1 MFHAMSWTSGSAR
14 NSIHIPRMGP
24 FMTLPKVNCNPTALN
39 IDDELRVRIID
50 KLLTTGRLVAEIAEE
65 FQIRPSLVIQVGR
78 LAGVDVV
85 KRDNGLRLN
94 RQAYDLLQ
102 QGKEAKD
109 KAQEMFRD
117 SIREALAKRLV
128 EVGAIH
134 GVDPLELEDY
144 RAAKEALAEIEAES
158 SDILENMP
166 SWEKELH
173 DADDGPL
180 PSWELDHDAYE
191 SDLGS
196 TEDLQ

>member
-1 MFHAMSWTSGSAR
+1 MYHAMSWTSGSAR
-14 NSIHIPRMGP
+14 NSIHIPRKGP
-24 FMTLPKVNCNPTALN
+24 FMTLPKVDCNPTALN

-85 KRDNGLRLN
+85 KRELGLKIHRH
-94 RQAYDLLQ
+94 AYDLLQ
-102 QGKEAKD
+102 RSKEDKD
-109 KAQEMFRD
+109 KAQAMFRD

-134 GVDPLELEDY
+134 GMDPLELEDH
-144 RAAKEALAEIEAES
+144 RAAKEALAEIEAEG
-158 SDILENMP
+158 SDILENTP

-173 DADDGPL
+173 DAY
-180 PSWELDHDAYE
+180 EDH
-191 SDLGS
+191 LGS

>member
-1 MFHAMSWTSGSAR
+1 MYHAMSWTSGSAR
-14 NSIHIPRMGP
+14 NSIHIPRKGP
-24 FMTLPKVNCNPTALN
+24 FMTLPKVDCNPTARN

-85 KRDNGLRLN
+85 KREFGLKLH

-102 QGKEAKD
+102 RGKEAKD
-109 KAQEMFRD
+109 KAQGMFRD

-134 GVDPLELEDY
+134 GMDPLELEDH
-144 RAAKEALAEIEAES
+144 RAAKEALAEIEAEG
-158 SDILENMP
+158 SDIPENMP
-166 SWEKELH
+166 SSEKELR

-180 PSWELDHDAYE
+180 PSWGLDHDAYE
-191 SDLGS
+191 NDLGS

>member
-1 MFHAMSWTSGSAR
+1 MS
-14 NSIHIPRMGP
+14 
-24 FMTLPKVNCNPTALN
+24 LPKVDCNTTVLN

-50 KLLTTGRLVAEIAEE
+50 KLLITGRLVAEIAEE
-65 FQIRPSLVIQVGR
+65 FQVKPSLVVQVGR
-78 LAGVDVV
+78 LAGIDVV
-85 KRDNGLRLN
+85 KREYGLKLH

-134 GVDPLELEDY
+134 GMDTLELEDH

-166 SWEKELH
+166 SSEKEL
-173 DADDGPL
+173 L
-180 PSWELDHDAYE
+180 DAYE
-191 SDLGS
+191 DHLGS
-196 TEDLQ
+196 TEDFQ

>member
-14 NSIHIPRMGP
+14 NSIHIPRKGP

-78 LAGVDVV
+78 LAGIDVV

-102 QGKEAKD
+102 QGKEDKD

-134 GVDPLELEDY
+134 GMDPRALEDH

-158 SDILENMP
+158 SDILENVP

-173 DADDGPL
+173 DERKL
-180 PSWELDHDAYE
+180 YHDTYE

>member
-1 MFHAMSWTSGSAR
+1 MCHAMSWTSGSAR
-14 NSIHIPRMGP
+14 NSIHIPRKGP
-24 FMTLPKVNCNPTALN
+24 FMTLPKVDCNPTALN

-134 GVDPLELEDY
+134 GMDPRALEDH

-158 SDILENMP
+158 SDILENVP

-173 DADDGPL
+173 DERKL
-180 PSWELDHDAYE
+180 YHDTYE

>member
-14 NSIHIPRMGP
+14 NSIHIPRKGP
-24 FMTLPKVNCNPTALN
+24 FVSLPKVDCNPTALN

-50 KLLTTGRLVAEIAEE
+50 KLLITGRLVADIAEE

-78 LAGVDVV
+78 LAGIDVV
-85 KRDNGLRLN
+85 KRELGLKIHRH
-94 RQAYDLLQ
+94 AYDLLQ
-102 QGKEAKD
+102 RSKEDKD
-109 KAQEMFRD
+109 KAQAMFRD

-134 GVDPLELEDY
+134 GMDTLELEDY
-144 RAAKEALAEIEAES
+144 RIAKEALAEIEAES

-191 SDLGS
+191 NDLGS

>member
-1 MFHAMSWTSGSAR
+1 MS
-14 NSIHIPRMGP
+14 
-24 FMTLPKVNCNPTALN
+24 LPKDDCNTTVRN

-50 KLLTTGRLVAEIAEE
+50 KLLTTGRLVADIAEE
-65 FQIRPSLVIQVGR
+65 FQIRRSLVIQVGR

-85 KRDNGLRLN
+85 KRELGLKIYRH
-94 RQAYDLLQ
+94 AYDLLQ
-102 QGKEAKD
+102 RGKEDKD

-134 GVDPLELEDY
+134 GMDPQELEDH
-144 RAAKEALAEIEAES
+144 RIAKEVLAEIEAEG
-158 SDILENMP
+158 SDIPENMP
-166 SWEKELH
+166 SLEKELY

-191 SDLGS
+191 NDPGS

>member
-1 MFHAMSWTSGSAR
+1 MS
-14 NSIHIPRMGP
+14 
-24 FMTLPKVNCNPTALN
+24 LPKVDCNTTVLN

-50 KLLTTGRLVAEIAEE
+50 KLLITGRLVAEIAEE
-65 FQIRPSLVIQVGR
+65 FQVKPSLVVQVGR

-85 KRDNGLRLN
+85 KRELGLKIYRHT
-94 RQAYDLLQ
+94 YDLLQ
-102 QGKEAKD
+102 QGKEDKD

-134 GVDPLELEDY
+134 GVDPLELEDH
-144 RAAKEALAEIEAES
+144 RAAKEALAEIEAEGFDIPESTPS
-158 SDILENMP
+158 S
-166 SWEKELH
+166 EKELY

-191 SDLGS
+191 NGLGS

>member
-1 MFHAMSWTSGSAR
+1 MS
-14 NSIHIPRMGP
+14 
-24 FMTLPKVNCNPTALN
+24 LPKVNCNPTALN

-78 LAGVDVV
+78 LAGIDVV

-117 SIREALAKRLV
+117 SVREALAKRL
-128 EVGAIH
+128 
-134 GVDPLELEDY
+134 EDY
-144 RAAKEALAEIEAES
+144 RIAKEALAEIEAES

-166 SWEKELH
+166 SLEKELH
-173 DADDGPL
+173 DA
-180 PSWELDHDAYE
+180 WELHQDAHE

>member
-1 MFHAMSWTSGSAR
+1 MS
-14 NSIHIPRMGP
+14 
-24 FMTLPKVNCNPTALN
+24 LPKVDCNTTVLN

-65 FQIRPSLVIQVGR
+65 FQVRHSLVVQVGR
-78 LAGVDVV
+78 LADIDVV
-85 KRDNGLRLN
+85 KREQGLKLH

-134 GVDPLELEDY
+134 GMDPLELEDH
-144 RAAKEALAEIEAES
+144 RIAKEALAEIEAED
-158 SDILENMP
+158 SDIPESTP
-166 SWEKELH
+166 SLEKELY

-191 SDLGS
+191 DHLES